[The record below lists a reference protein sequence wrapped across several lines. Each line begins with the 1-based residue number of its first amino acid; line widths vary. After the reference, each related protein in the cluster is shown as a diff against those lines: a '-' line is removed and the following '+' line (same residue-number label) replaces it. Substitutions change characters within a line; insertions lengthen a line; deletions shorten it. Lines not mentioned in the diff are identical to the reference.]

1 MNIART
7 NCLHVWIRVGSGQGD
22 TLGSSWAGEIE
33 QVLLVDR
40 GAGENGNRR
49 DQVRREGWRRRI
61 LEEITG
67 EGDILG

>member
-1 MNIART
+1 MNIARI
-7 NCLHVWIRVGSGQGD
+7 NYLHVWIRAGSGQVGS
-22 TLGSSWAGEIE
+22 GSSWAGEIE

-40 GAGENGNRR
+40 GAGENGIRR